1 MNFTKNLSKDKY
13 ESSFK
18 SCQSRSFFSCLLN
31 DSTGPKDVSLSLCLT
46 APSCPIVRPPHRARH
61 ASVGGGR
68 SLPEVGN
75 ISGSGNHS
83 RRWAIAVQGGI
94 KPIVIIYGSETWHW
108 CTKKYERQLDG
119 AQHLKKIEKNGIL

>member
-46 APSCPIVRPPHRARH
+46 ALHRRARL
-61 ASVGGGR
+61 SVPPTER
-68 SLPEVGN
+68 DTHQSEVGDLC
-75 ISGSGNHS
+75 
-83 RRWAIAVQGGI
+83 RRWAIIVEVAIIVGG
-94 KPIVIIYGSETWHW
+94 G
-108 CTKKYERQLDG
+108 QL
-119 AQHLKKIEKNGIL
+119 LCKEE